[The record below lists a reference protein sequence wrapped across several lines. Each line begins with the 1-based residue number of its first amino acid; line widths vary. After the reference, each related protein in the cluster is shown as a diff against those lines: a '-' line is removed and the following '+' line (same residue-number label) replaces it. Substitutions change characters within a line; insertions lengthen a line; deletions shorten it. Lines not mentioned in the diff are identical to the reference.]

1 MNVGDEGTVQGPSD
15 PSTADAHKRV
25 RVDMG
30 EGKGSINFLG
40 AAQLEG
46 APLAGGWQ
54 KGDRV
59 RVLVGHAPQNVKVGD
74 EGTVQGPCNDPSV
87 ADAHKRVCVDM
98 GEGKGRVNLL
108 GAAQLEG
115 APLAG
120 GVLARSRL
128 APAKKRKA
136 ESESSDSSSSE
147 ESDSDDDRPLKKK
160 VRRGRCARA
169 RLALCCV

>member
-1 MNVGDEGTVQGPSD
+1 MPGTLKEREKLKEDTRVKHALQ
-15 PSTADAHKRV
+15 V
-25 RVDMG
+25 RVWVR
-30 EGKGSINFLG
+30 G
-40 AAQLEG
+40 AL
-46 APLAGGWQ
+46 LAGGWQ

-59 RVLVGHAPQNVKVGD
+59 RVLVGYAPQNVNVGD
-74 EGTVQGPCNDPSV
+74 EGTVQGPSKNPSA
-87 ADAHKRVCVDM
+87 ADAHKRVHVDM
-98 GEGKGRVNLL
+98 GAGKGIINFL
-108 GAAQLEG
+108 GATQLEG

-128 APAKKRKA
+128 AAAKKRKA
-136 ESESSDSSSSE
+136 EKESESESSDSSSSE